1 MSNRQVIIAID
12 AMGGENSPYKVL
24 KGTEIFL
31 QKEKNTRIIFFGN
44 KDLIDQNIK
53 KNKLDIFNYEII
65 DTKDIISDEDNVN
78 TILRSKKNSSIYK
91 GLQFAKNNENSGFVS
106 SGSTAAIMVL
116 SRLHMGMIDGID
128 RPAICSL
135 IPNKKNYSLML
146 DLGANVL
153 VSGSNLFQFALMGFC
168 YYSIINNKTKPR
180 IGILNIGTENNKGLE
195 FLQEAADLILSSFL
209 KDYFIG
215 FIEPNK
221 ITSGNCDIII
231 SDGYTGNIMLKS
243 AEGISNFITSN
254 LKDIFSKSLIN
265 KISYKLIAKD
275 LEILKKQIN
284 PDIYNGAILIGLNG
298 ISIKSHGNA
307 NPLAFSYALRQC
319 HNFITNDL
327 NKQIIKSIKNIWKLN

>member
-1 MSNRQVIIAID
+1 MSERQIVIAID

-31 QKEKNTRIIFFGN
+31 KDEKKTNIVFFGDQ
-44 KDLIDQNIK
+44 DLINNTIQ
-53 KNKLDIFNYEII
+53 KNNLNIFNFKVVN
-65 DTKDIISDEDNVN
+65 TQDIILDEDNVN

-91 GLQFAKNNENSGFVS
+91 GLEYSKNKLNSGFVS

-116 SRLHMGMIDGID
+116 SRLHMGMIKGID

-135 IPNKKNYSLML
+135 VPNQKNYSLML
-146 DLGANVL
+146 DLGANIM

-168 YYSIINNKTKPR
+168 YYSIINKNTKPK

-221 ITSGNCDIII
+221 ITSGNCDIIV

-243 AEGISNFITSN
+243 AEGIANFITSN
-254 LKDIFSKSLIN
+254 LRDIFNKSLIN
-265 KISYKLIAKD
+265 KISYKLIEKD
-275 LEILKKQIN
+275 LSILKNQVN
-284 PDIYNGAILIGLNG
+284 PDIYNGATLIGLNG
-298 ISIKSHGNA
+298 ISVKSHGNA
-307 NPLAFSYALRQC
+307 NPIAFSYALKQC
-319 HNFITNDL
+319 HNFISNDL
-327 NKQIIKSIKNIWKLN
+327 NKQIIKSIKNI